1 LTLFG
6 LLPPVIFGRSEC
18 DNKLVVYLL
27 EQLYKVFHPFLQL
40 VVVRADLNGHLKAL
54 KDYFLLAKGDFFQCF
69 LEESRQLMRLPP
81 RQSTAEADL
90 MVPFQ
95 LAALKTISEEDKYYS
110 RVSLRL
116 DPRLAIHTL

>member
-1 LTLFG
+1 MFVSIWCICILHDSCSLC
-6 LLPPVIFGRSEC
+6 P
-18 DNKLVVYLL
+18 
-27 EQLYKVFHPFLQL
+27 QL
-40 VVVRADLNGHLKAL
+40 VVVQADLNRHLKDL

-95 LAALKTISEEDKYYS
+95 LAALKTIGEKDKYFS
-110 RVSLRL
+110 KVSLRM
-116 DPRLAIHTL
+116 PSYGITVRLSL